1 MFVRRPQVSP
11 ENGINFNHSLSMHL
25 LIYLSIAQI
34 EKREVMKMK
43 SEVEELQDDVL
54 ADLTQ
59 IREIMKTLLELER
72 REAEGAT

>member
-1 MFVRRPQVSP
+1 MFLLKVES
-11 ENGINFNHSLSMHL
+11 IHHSSSVHL
-25 LIYLSIAQI
+25 LIYFSIAQI

-72 REAEGAT
+72 RKAEGGS

>member
-1 MFVRRPQVSP
+1 
-11 ENGINFNHSLSMHL
+11 
-25 LIYLSIAQI
+25 
-34 EKREVMKMK
+34 MKMK

-72 REAEGAT
+72 RKAEGAT

>member
-1 MFVRRPQVSP
+1 V
-11 ENGINFNHSLSMHL
+11 HL

-72 REAEGAT
+72 RKAEGAT

>member
-1 MFVRRPQVSP
+1 
-11 ENGINFNHSLSMHL
+11 MHL
-25 LIYLSIAQI
+25 PIYLSIAQI
-34 EKREVMKMK
+34 EKREVMKMR

-72 REAEGAT
+72 RKAEGAT

>member
-1 MFVRRPQVSP
+1 
-11 ENGINFNHSLSMHL
+11 MHL
-25 LIYLSIAQI
+25 HIYLSIAQI
-34 EKREVMKMK
+34 EKREVMEMK

-72 REAEGAT
+72 RKAEGAT

>member
-1 MFVRRPQVSP
+1 MFLLKMES
-11 ENGINFNHSLSMHL
+11 INHSTSVHFSF
-25 LIYLSIAQI
+25 IHLSIAQI

-72 REAEGAT
+72 RNSEGGS